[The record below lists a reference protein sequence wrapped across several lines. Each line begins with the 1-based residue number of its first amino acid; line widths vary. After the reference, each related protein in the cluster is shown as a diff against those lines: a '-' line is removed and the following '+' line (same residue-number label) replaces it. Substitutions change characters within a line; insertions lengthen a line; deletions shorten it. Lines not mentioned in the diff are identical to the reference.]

1 MNMMSPVTEAQ
12 PSAIEVLT
20 RMKAAHAAMGGIGRF
35 SLTYSVGGE
44 VECYAT
50 HWFRPDPYA
59 FEDCRAIVS
68 GTLSECL
75 AGIER
80 YAAERSTTAY
90 SIAAE

>member
-50 HWFRPDPYA
+50 HWFRPDPHA
-59 FEDCRAIVS
+59 FEDCRAIVT
-68 GTLSECL
+68 GTVAECL

-80 YAAERSTTAY
+80 YAADHSTVPA
-90 SIAAE
+90 IAAE